1 MTSTDLAPVPTRQAL
16 AVEGRS
22 APQQVTGKLKAAL
35 HAMVWEGLKRDDA
48 AAKAGLTV
56 HGLREALKRPHVK
69 AWYLRECDVLRTSG
83 KARRIF
89 RLEALS
95 EQDDNKQAAINAIR
109 ALDQLEDEQHQRAS
123 GGAISTPGFVIIVNA
138 AQSQPPTIE
147 AKRLIDNE
155 NAE

>member
-1 MTSTDLAPVPTRQAL
+1 MEDTVPTRQAL
-16 AVEGRS
+16 AVKGRS
-22 APQQVTGKLKAAL
+22 APRQVTGKLKTAL

-48 AAKAGLTV
+48 AAKAGMTI

-69 AWYLRECDVLRTSG
+69 AWYLRECEVLRLSG
-83 KARRIF
+83 KSRRIF

-123 GGAISTPGFVIIVNA
+123 GGYSSSPGLVIIV
-138 AQSQPPTIE
+138 QPGASVATKTIE
-147 AKRLIDNE
+147 HTD
-155 NAE
+155 